1 MPLME
6 GAQFLPILLGLFV
19 GVLLGLTG
27 AGGGIIAVPLLV
39 FGMGMTVADAGPV
52 ALLAVAMAA
61 AFGAVL
67 GLKDRILR
75 YKAAMVMSAAGM
87 LLSPLG
93 LLLAGMIP
101 NRPLAGIFGGVLLYV
116 STTMYL
122 KAHRELRGLTAAD
135 EEVGPPCLLDTTR
148 GKLIWNLRCFR
159 TMLASGALMGF
170 LSGLLGVG
178 GGFVIVPAL
187 KKTTN
192 LPMKAIVATSM
203 GVITLVSLGGV
214 VGATLKGV
222 LAWSV
227 AAPFGLGAVT
237 GMLLSRPVAH
247 KISGP
252 RLQQTFAVFAFVVA
266 LSMIGKALI

>member
-1 MPLME
+1 MAEISL
-6 GAQFLPILLGLFV
+6 LPIGLGLLV

-27 AGGGIIAVPLLV
+27 AGGGILAVPLLV
-39 FGMGMTVADAGPV
+39 FGLGMSVADAGPV

-61 AFGAVL
+61 AFGAML
-67 GLKDRILR
+67 GLKDKVLR
-75 YKAAMVMSAAGM
+75 YKAAAVMSVAGI

-93 LLLAGMIP
+93 LWVAGMIP
-101 NRPLAGIFGGVLLYV
+101 NRPLAGIFGAVLVYV

-122 KAHRELRGLTAAD
+122 KAQRELRGLAAED
-135 EEVGPPCLLDTTR
+135 DGVGPPCLLDTSR
-148 GKLIWNLRCFR
+148 GKLIWTLRCFK
-159 TMLASGALMGF
+159 TMLISGALMGF

-187 KKTTN
+187 RKTTN

-214 VGATLKGV
+214 VGATIKGV
-222 LAWSV
+222 LAWSI
-227 AAPFGLGAVT
+227 AAPFALGAVT
-237 GMLLSRPVAH
+237 GMLVSRPLAQ

-252 RLQQTFAVFAFVVA
+252 RLQQTFAIFAFVVA
-266 LSMIGKALI
+266 LSMIAKAVI

>member
-1 MPLME
+1 ME
-6 GAQFLPILLGLFV
+6 AMSLLPVGLGLLV

-27 AGGGIIAVPLLV
+27 AGGGILAVPLLV
-39 FGMGMTVADAGPV
+39 FGLGMTVADAGPV

-67 GLKDRILR
+67 GLKDKVLR
-75 YKAAMVMSAAGM
+75 YKAAAVMSAAGI

-93 LLLAGMIP
+93 LWVAGMIP
-101 NRPLAGIFGGVLLYV
+101 NRPLAGIFGVVLVYV

-122 KAHRELRGLTAAD
+122 KAHRELSGVIVTD
-135 EEVGPPCLLDTTR
+135 DGMGPPCLLDTTR
-148 GKLIWNLRCFR
+148 GKLTWTLRCFR

-214 VGATLKGV
+214 IGATIKGV
-222 LAWSV
+222 LAWSI
-227 AAPFGLGAVT
+227 AAPFALGAVV
-237 GMLLSRPVAH
+237 GMLMSRPLAQ

-252 RLQQTFAVFAFVVA
+252 RLQQTFAIFAFMVA
-266 LSMIGKALI
+266 LSMIAKAVI

>member
-1 MPLME
+1 MSL
-6 GAQFLPILLGLFV
+6 LPVGLGLLV

-27 AGGGIIAVPLLV
+27 AGGGILAVPLLV
-39 FGMGMTVADAGPV
+39 FGLGMTVADAGPV

-67 GLKDRILR
+67 GLKDKVLR
-75 YKAAMVMSAAGM
+75 YKAAAVMSAAGI

-93 LLLAGMIP
+93 LWVAGMIP
-101 NRPLAGIFGGVLLYV
+101 NRPLAGIFGVVLVYV

-122 KAHRELRGLTAAD
+122 KAHRELSGVIVTD
-135 EEVGPPCLLDTTR
+135 DGMGPPCLLDTTR
-148 GKLIWNLRCFR
+148 GKLTWTLRCFR

-214 VGATLKGV
+214 IGATIKGV
-222 LAWSV
+222 LAWSI
-227 AAPFGLGAVT
+227 AAPFALGAVV
-237 GMLLSRPVAH
+237 GMLMSRPLAQ

-252 RLQQTFAVFAFVVA
+252 RLQQTFAIFAFMVA
-266 LSMIGKALI
+266 LSMIAKAVI

>member
-1 MPLME
+1 MPLIE
-6 GAQFLPILLGLFV
+6 GLQLLPILLGLFV

-39 FGMGMTVADAGPV
+39 FGMGMTVADAAPV
-52 ALLAVAMAA
+52 GLLAVAMAA

-67 GLKDRILR
+67 GLKDKILR
-75 YKAAMVMSAAGM
+75 YKAAAVMSIAGVI
-87 LLSPLG
+87 LSPLG
-93 LLLAGMIP
+93 LYTAGQIP
-101 NRPLAGIFGGVLLYV
+101 NRPLAGIFGGVLIYV
-116 STTMYL
+116 SVTMYL
-122 KAHRELRGLTAAD
+122 KAHRELRGIAGAD
-135 EEVGPPCLLDTTR
+135 DDVGPPCLLDTTR
-148 GKLIWNLRCFR
+148 GKLIWTLRCFR
-159 TMLASGALMGF
+159 TMLASGAVMGF

-214 VGATLKGV
+214 IGATLKGV
-222 LAWSV
+222 MEWSV
-227 AAPFGLGAVT
+227 AAPFALGAVS
-237 GMLLSRPVAH
+237 GMLVSRPLAQ

-252 RLQQTFAVFAFVVA
+252 RLQQSFAIFAFFVA
-266 LSMIGKALI
+266 LSMIAKAVI

>member
-1 MPLME
+1 MSL
-6 GAQFLPILLGLFV
+6 LPVGLGLLV

-27 AGGGIIAVPLLV
+27 AGGGILAVPLLV
-39 FGMGMTVADAGPV
+39 FGLGMTVADAGPV

-67 GLKDRILR
+67 GLKDKVLR
-75 YKAAMVMSAAGM
+75 YKAAAVMSAAGV

-93 LLLAGMIP
+93 LWVAGMIP
-101 NRPLAGIFGGVLLYV
+101 NRPLAGIFGVVLVYV

-122 KAHRELRGLTAAD
+122 KAHRELRGVIVTD
-135 EEVGPPCLLDTTR
+135 DGMGPPCLLDTTR
-148 GKLIWNLRCFR
+148 GKLTWTLRCFR

-214 VGATLKGV
+214 IGATIKGV
-222 LAWSV
+222 LAWSI
-227 AAPFGLGAVT
+227 AAPFALGAVV
-237 GMLLSRPVAH
+237 GMLMSRPLAQ

-252 RLQQTFAVFAFVVA
+252 RLQQTFAIFAFMVA
-266 LSMIGKALI
+266 LSMIAKAVI